1 MLACKVHCCT
11 AARHGLSAKKTCE
24 EKKATKQHVSLTIY
38 PLNNCL
44 FYTISS
50 SLHLFCSLCHTNQT
64 ERRGWT
70 KRQAPNKLAHH
81 SSLAIQIMRF
91 LLISPNQ
98 LKYSQ
103 IIKEKILVLVWI
115 FSGSEH
121 Y

>member
-1 MLACKVHCCT
+1 M
-11 AARHGLSAKKTCE
+11 
-24 EKKATKQHVSLTIY
+24 IM
-38 PLNNCL
+38 
-44 FYTISS
+44 
-50 SLHLFCSLCHTNQT
+50 
-64 ERRGWT
+64 
-70 KRQAPNKLAHH
+70 LAHH